1 VIVTTVILYTQTT
14 SENNMTRST
23 QLQKRMEEL
32 TEALEIAIQEGNQGE
47 AEELYMEVEELS
59 REIEESF

>member
-1 VIVTTVILYTQTT
+1 MIVTTVILYTQTT

>member
-1 VIVTTVILYTQTT
+1 VTTVILYTQTT

>member
-1 VIVTTVILYTQTT
+1 
-14 SENNMTRST
+14 
-23 QLQKRMEEL
+23 MEEL